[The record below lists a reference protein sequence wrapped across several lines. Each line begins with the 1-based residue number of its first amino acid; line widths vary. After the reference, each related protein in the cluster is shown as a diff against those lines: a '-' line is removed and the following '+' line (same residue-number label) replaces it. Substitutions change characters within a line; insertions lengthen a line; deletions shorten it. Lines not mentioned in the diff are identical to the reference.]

1 MGLEFFLCCPEGA
14 EVVLRHPTMCTS
26 TLMFVLNTTQPLFV
40 LKPIHT
46 TRQQASLTSCHTP
59 SGATLCHTCSGHAVQ
74 VSDSAEEVVHSHE
87 AVLSQV
93 RSNMSATSWLHMC
106 LSCQ

>member
-1 MGLEFFLCCPEGA
+1 
-14 EVVLRHPTMCTS
+14 MCTS

-93 RSNMSATSWLHMC
+93 RWNMSATSWLHMC
-106 LSCQ
+106 LSWSGFPKGPPPPQNRFFPHPWSH